1 MILDDLS
8 KLSSYAAWCP
18 ALEQV
23 AQFMATHKL
32 EQLPDGRVELPEI
45 GGFVNIQTIGAKT
58 HDQARLESHRRMIDV
73 QVPLTGDEEMGLTP
87 LAQAAPAPYDEERD
101 LSFHE
106 GAPHTLFT
114 VRKGMFALFAPADVH
129 APGITPTGLRKA
141 VFKIP
146 VN

>member
-8 KLSSYAAWCP
+8 RLTSYAAWCP

-23 AQFMATHKL
+23 ARFMATHQL

-45 GGFVNIQTIGAKT
+45 GGFVNIQTIGVKT
-58 HDQARLESHRRMIDV
+58 PGQARLESHRRMIDV

-106 GAPHTLFT
+106 GAPTPCLRCARACLPCLPPPT
-114 VRKGMFALFAPADVH
+114 CMLRALPRQGCARPCSRY
-129 APGITPTGLRKA
+129 L
-141 VFKIP
+141 
-146 VN
+146 